1 MSTNQT
7 KMEVGE
13 KWEMKDR
20 NNLEKEKILVDPK
33 N

>member
-1 MSTNQT
+1 MSTNQI
-7 KMEVGE
+7 KMDVRK
-13 KWEMKDR
+13 KWEMKYR